1 MKTLALMASILI
13 AISVRSQSIS
23 SNTLNSSGNSYS
35 QGYYNIDWSVGE
47 LSLVNTMESTPQL
60 IVTNGFLQPN
70 LSATDQDQKHR
81 FTASEIRIMP
91 NPTRGKI
98 EVNVATAEQGTLY
111 FFVYDARGRAIMN
124 DKLLSAGI
132 MVSKF
137 IDLTAFPAST
147 YLVRIELIPSPG
159 FTAKSGSYK
168 IIKL

>member
-1 MKTLALMASILI
+1 MKTLTLLALILI
-13 AISVRSQSIS
+13 GISVRSQSIS
-23 SNTLNSSGNSYS
+23 SYALNSSGSSYS

-47 LSLVNTMESTPQL
+47 LALVNTMESTGQM

-91 NPTRGKI
+91 NPTHGKI

-124 DKLLSAGI
+124 DKLVSAGI

-137 IDLTAFPAST
+137 IDLTAFSSSS
-147 YLVRIELIPSPG
+147 YLVRIELVPSAG
-159 FTAKSGSYK
+159 YTAKSGSYK